1 MTLGN
6 KARIN
11 EEEVNLTRNQ
21 LEHRATW
28 MALIYAEVK
37 KATSPA
43 KAEEIFRK
51 AIHKCGNIHGLN
63 FKRACKDPENICDF
77 EKVFLN
83 DNGKKNFEMEVKR
96 LDHDNL
102 KIEFHYCALLNAWKK
117 LGLSD
122 KECALLC
129 DMAMDGDRGIAE
141 SMGIKL
147 DLPETIA
154 KGNSVCKL
162 HFHK

>member
-1 MTLGN
+1 MALVN
-6 KARIN
+6 KANIS
-11 EEEVNLTRNQ
+11 EEEVNLTRGHI
-21 LEHRATW
+21 EHRATW
-28 MALIYAEVK
+28 MALIYEEVK

-43 KAEEIFRK
+43 KAEEIFRV

-63 FKRACKDPENICDF
+63 FKCACQDPANVCDF

-83 DNGKKNFEMEVKR
+83 DNGKKNFEMDVKHV
-96 LDHDNL
+96 DHDNL
-102 KIEFHYCALLNAWKK
+102 QIEFHYCALLNAWKK

-122 KECALLC
+122 DECALLC

-141 SMGIKL
+141 SMGMKL
-147 DLPETIA
+147 DLTETIA
-154 KGNSVCKL
+154 KGNPVCKL